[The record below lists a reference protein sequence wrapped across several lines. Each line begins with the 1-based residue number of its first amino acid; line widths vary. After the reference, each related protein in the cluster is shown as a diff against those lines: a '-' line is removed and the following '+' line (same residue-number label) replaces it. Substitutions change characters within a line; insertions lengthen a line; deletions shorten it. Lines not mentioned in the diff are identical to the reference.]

1 MHHGIGGRWRG
12 VILAL
17 LSRPDEIMLEIGAGG
32 ELLVARLRA
41 VLAAMLLSL
50 PLFNAIGGGTVK
62 ETLIGLC
69 GAVAVNVFS
78 QLWLALARR
87 QRRYRW
93 LSFTTAAFDV
103 SVTTLVLAA
112 LATQHPPAGLNS
124 LIVWCG
130 YLLAILMTALRS
142 DGRVTL
148 FAGALALAQYAA
160 LALAVFAAA
169 DSPEDLMSSDYG
181 AVTVGTQAQRLVL
194 LAMTTLATAMVAYRM
209 QRLIEMSGTD
219 GLTRLPNRTWLSH
232 RIPRLFEAV
241 RRDGGSLTLALI
253 DLDHFK
259 RINDDYGH
267 RLGDRSLRHL
277 VTVLREQAEP
287 TEWLVRL
294 SGGEFLLVMRKPL
307 GTAFEEVDAIRRT
320 VAERPFEPGRGAEP
334 LWLSFSAGLVTF
346 PQEGADLS
354 RLLRR
359 ADQRLQ
365 RAKQAGRNRVVARDS

>member
-1 MHHGIGGRWRG
+1 MHGIGGRLRS
-12 VILAL
+12 VVLAL
-17 LSRPDEIMLEIGAGG
+17 LVRPDEIMLEIGAGG

-41 VLAAMLLSL
+41 LLAAMLLLL
-50 PLFNAIGGGTVK
+50 PLFNAIGGGSVK
-62 ETLIGLC
+62 ETLIGLG
-69 GAVAVNVFS
+69 GAIFVNVFS

-93 LSFTTAAFDV
+93 LPFVTAAFDV
-103 SVTTLVLAA
+103 TTTTLVLIA
-112 LATQHPPAGLNS
+112 LAMQHLPAGLNS

-130 YLLAILMTALRS
+130 YLFAILLTALRS
-142 DGRVTL
+142 DGRVAL
-148 FAGALALAQYAA
+148 FAGLLALAEYG
-160 LALAVFAAA
+160 LLIVGVFAAA
-169 DSPEDLMSSDYG
+169 TSPEDLLSSDYG
-181 AVTVGTQAQRLVL
+181 AVTVGSQTQRLVL
-194 LAMTTLATAMVAYRM
+194 LAMMTVATSMVVYRM

-219 GLTRLPNRTWLSH
+219 GLTRLPNRTWLTH
-232 RIPRLFEAV
+232 RIPRLFDTV

-259 RINDDYGH
+259 RINDEFGH

-277 VTVLREQAEP
+277 VAVLREQAEP
-287 TEWLVRL
+287 SEWLVRL

-320 VAERPFEPGRGAEP
+320 VAERPFEPGRGSEP

-346 PQEGADLS
+346 PQEGGDLS

-365 RAKQAGRNRVVARDS
+365 RAKQSGRNRVVARDI

>member
-1 MHHGIGGRWRG
+1 MHGIGGRLRS
-12 VILAL
+12 VVLAL
-17 LSRPDEIMLEIGAGG
+17 LVRPDEIMLEIGAGG

-41 VLAAMLLSL
+41 LLAAMLLLL
-50 PLFNAIGGGTVK
+50 PLFNAIGGDSVK
-62 ETLIGLC
+62 ETLIGLG
-69 GAVAVNVFS
+69 GAIFVNVFS

-93 LSFTTAAFDV
+93 LPFVTAAFDV
-103 SVTTLVLAA
+103 TTTTLVLIA
-112 LATQHPPAGLNS
+112 LAMQHLPAGLNS

-130 YLLAILMTALRS
+130 YLFAILLTALRS
-142 DGRVTL
+142 DGRVAL
-148 FAGALALAQYAA
+148 FAGLLALAEYG
-160 LALAVFAAA
+160 LLIVGVFAAA
-169 DSPEDLMSSDYG
+169 TSPEDLLSSDYG
-181 AVTVGTQAQRLVL
+181 AVTVGSQTQRLVL
-194 LAMTTLATAMVAYRM
+194 LAMMTVATSMVVYRM

-219 GLTRLPNRTWLSH
+219 GLTRLPNRTWLTH
-232 RIPRLFEAV
+232 RIPRLFDTV

-259 RINDDYGH
+259 RINDEFGH

-277 VTVLREQAEP
+277 VAVLREQAEP
-287 TEWLVRL
+287 SEWLVRL

-320 VAERPFEPGRGAEP
+320 VAERPFEPGRGSEP

-346 PQEGADLS
+346 PQEGGDLS

-365 RAKQAGRNRVVARDS
+365 RAKQSGRNRVVARDI